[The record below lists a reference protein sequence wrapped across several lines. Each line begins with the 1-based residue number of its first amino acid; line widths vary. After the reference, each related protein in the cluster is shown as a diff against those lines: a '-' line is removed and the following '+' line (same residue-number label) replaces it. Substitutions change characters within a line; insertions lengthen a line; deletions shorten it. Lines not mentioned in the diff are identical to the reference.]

1 MVPTKTRNKL
11 GSKAGKKISGPGKV
25 LEVKKTVAIIQ
36 TAETQQSVKKSNIR
50 IAKVFG
56 DSTAAENESAKS
68 TFNPGLLQQTDKTQ
82 RKICTKKIQSKR
94 DGRRSRM
101 ESREV
106 PNI

>member
-1 MVPTKTRNKL
+1 MVPTITRNKL
-11 GSKAGKKISGPGKV
+11 VSKAGKKISGPGKT

-36 TAETQQSVKKSNIR
+36 TAETQQSVKKSNFR
-50 IAKVFG
+50 IAKVSG
-56 DSTAAENESAKS
+56 DSTAAKKKIGKS
-68 TFNPGLLQQTDKTQ
+68 NFNSSLLQQADNT
-82 RKICTKKIQSKR
+82 RKLCFKKIQSKR